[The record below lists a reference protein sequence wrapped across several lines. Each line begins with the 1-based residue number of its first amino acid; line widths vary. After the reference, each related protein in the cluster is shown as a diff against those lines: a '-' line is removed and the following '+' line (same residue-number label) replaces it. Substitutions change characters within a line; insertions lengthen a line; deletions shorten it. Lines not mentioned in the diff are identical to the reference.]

1 MKTLFERQLLHLT
14 AGVLLV
20 YAVYQLR
27 NLPEFGLGGFL
38 GISTSSWVTL
48 TIAVAIIHQVYVWF
62 CWRTEL
68 EWKLLSQ
75 IMGRLAFVLYAA
87 GFTVLI
93 VLRPILIF
101 ILGWSNRGSL
111 PIDPILGYAVSAIL
125 VIPALYLMYS
135 VKTYFGFRRAFGLD
149 HFDPSVRD
157 LPLVRHGIFRW
168 SPNAMY
174 VFGFMVLWVPA
185 FLFQSLAALV
195 VAAFSHIY
203 IWVHFYVTERPDM
216 RRIYG

>member
-14 AGVLLV
+14 AVALLV

-125 VIPALYLMYS
+125 VIPDLYLMYS